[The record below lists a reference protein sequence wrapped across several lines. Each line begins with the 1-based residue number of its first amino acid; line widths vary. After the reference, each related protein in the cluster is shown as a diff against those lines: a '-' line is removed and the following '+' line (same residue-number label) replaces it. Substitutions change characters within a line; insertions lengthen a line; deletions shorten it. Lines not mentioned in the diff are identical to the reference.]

1 MDQNSLDNNNK
12 ELLQKR
18 HYFILE
24 KLQLISKEAPI
35 GLKSRISNELL
46 SSLAVS
52 LLDGTVFEIV
62 NHLFEMQQIS
72 ERNFF
77 NERSKINNEYSNQ
90 RNQLLKRHKT
100 TEKACEIRPHHL
112 NIVQSA
118 NKRELDAFDK
128 RMTNELHRLDVKII
142 QDFDNKVLEQQETMN
157 QAGVPNFFVTQ
168 NPNDIKMQMFLLKMI
183 QKLSEIKMP
192 EFS

>member
-1 MDQNSLDNNNK
+1 MSGQSENK
-12 ELLQKR
+12 QLLQKR

-24 KLQLISKEAPI
+24 QLQLLASEAPPA
-35 GLKSRISNELL
+35 LKHRL
-46 SSLAVS
+46 STDFLSTLAVS

-62 NHLFEMQQIS
+62 NHLVEMQQIS

-77 NERSKINNEYSNQ
+77 NERSRINNDYLNQ

-128 RMTNELHRLDVKII
+128 RMNDELHRLDVKIV

-157 QAGVPNFFVTQ
+157 QAGVPYFFVTQ
-168 NPNDIKMQMFLLKMI
+168 NPNDLKMQMYVLKMI
-183 QKLSEIKMP
+183 QKLSGMKMP
-192 EFS
+192 E